1 MTFGL
6 GFCFNSHILELL
18 LKQRPLQQITFFS
31 KIKVFTNI
39 ASFGVIETKE
49 YPTPYKSP
57 GIDLT
62 TLFLKQVVLGLDKKN
77 S

>member
-1 MTFGL
+1 M
-6 GFCFNSHILELL
+6 
-18 LKQRPLQQITFFS
+18 
-31 KIKVFTNI
+31 
-39 ASFGVIETKE
+39 ASFGVMEAK
-49 YPTPYKSP
+49 YSTPYKSP